1 MPKQLGVT
9 MKTLTKV
16 ILVQW
21 FRLQAVEIPIVG
33 STAFIGDNGAGKSAL
48 LDAIQTV
55 LTGANKR
62 FMVLNRGSNEQSSR
76 KLWEYVLGV
85 MSDPK
90 KPELATKIKPRDKA
104 NCYLALNFHDTETGE
119 TTCVGLGIY
128 ASMAD
133 MDENV
138 EGRFIC
144 PGLVGHKDLF
154 LEQHEG
160 DKMTVLPWARVKER
174 LAKACPSTRFHHEA
188 GKFTQDLYGCLS
200 ENPGSPNKDKTVLK
214 ALQAAFRLEKI
225 SDPTDFIRR
234 YMLDRDDLQIK
245 ELQSALKNYRD
256 MAEKADS
263 VSKRVDDLTRLE
275 VCCEKVDHARI
286 HQVLTEYVSLRAR
299 SEEIEGRA
307 DPLRDAMADLE
318 ESREQMTS
326 DKLVLESRQAKLQEN
341 LGEKRGELKNCDIQV
356 QRGRLQLE
364 LDLASQ
370 HKGEVAGK
378 IGEIR
383 RMLQRFEKLKHISVT
398 EPLSKVISDL
408 MKLLPDDNMI
418 GSELWPPDPPVVDV
432 CLNSLRDS
440 LEQALPSLN
449 SRYDGLCADLR
460 DIETRIGEHVYSVK
474 QLQQGK
480 APLHANTKNLIQF
493 FKKHGI
499 EAKLLCD
506 LVDVT
511 DETWRATLESVLGN
525 IREAL
530 VVIPE
535 QARKAVNLYRH
546 EGRLEYPGCHIV
558 NTTQT
563 ERWKDT
569 RQKGSLADHLTV
581 DDVHARA
588 FINRRLGNIICVE
601 SEKDLLRHDRA
612 ATADGMLSSGGTVS
626 ELKFVQPI
634 LGRGSREGL
643 LAAYNRELNE
653 LSVKR
658 DGDERNKQELGNLK
672 NLLDE
677 FKRSYSSEA
686 SFSLALLVGQRE
698 AAVTTIQEIQGNLAV
713 LVMDKREQNLNK
725 EIGKLETELD
735 EVNKNL
741 GGLDI
746 KRLQAEQEY
755 AQNVDQ
761 LNILESQM
769 NTLQQ
774 ILKEQR
780 GNPLLDPAKAADTLD
795 RWRDQF
801 AGDFAAI
808 CARADQ
814 ELSSA
819 QKTIKDNNE
828 RIIKDY
834 TEYYLKYSIEEGD
847 ESPPEGFE
855 AYATT
860 IRRKKKHLVETT
872 LADYRDKAVRA
883 LHEAEDTFR
892 SKFVGRL
899 NDKLNEVRGSI
910 SQLNKTLE
918 KHPFHGEIYKFR
930 SSSNPEFKHI
940 IDFAK
945 ACNSPVSREVGGLF
959 DPAADPDNPHRK
971 ALEDITT
978 ALQDPK
984 AAERLQ
990 DYRNFLVF
998 EVEMCDTEGTPT
1010 ADLEHRIQKG
1020 SGGENQTPFY
1030 VAIGASLA
1038 AAYRLKEEYGKYH
1051 GGMSVA
1057 VFDEAFS
1064 KLSVSTCH
1072 SCIEFLKNIQ
1082 LQLIVAAPD
1091 EKYATMAEVMDT
1103 IVWVTRDGGTVETE
1117 VISIKPAMRA
1127 LLRSDN
1133 PYRQASGTAEFL
1145 HEPV

>member
-104 NCYLALNFHDTETGE
+104 NCYLALNFHDAETGE

-275 VCCEKVDHARI
+275 VCCEKVEHGRAQ
-286 HQVLTEYVSLRAR
+286 QVMAEYVSLCAQ
-299 SEEIEGRA
+299 SEEIDEHA
-307 DPLRDAMADLE
+307 DPLRDALADLE
-318 ESREQMTS
+318 ESRELMTNQKT
-326 DKLVLESRQAKLQEN
+326 DLDLHLATLHGK
-341 LGEKRGELKNCDIQV
+341 LGEKRAEQKNSDIQN
-356 QRGRLQLE
+356 QRDRLKLE
-364 LDLASQ
+364 IEQNQQKENDVKAT
-370 HKGEVAGK
+370 
-378 IGEIR
+378 ITEIR
-383 RMLQRFEKLKHISVT
+383 QLLQRFDKLKHVSAPDSLNKAITALINLLPNDDMVSITIWPT
-398 EPLSKVISDL
+398 EPDKIDGSLS
-408 MKLLPDDNMI
+408 M
-418 GSELWPPDPPVVDV
+418 
-432 CLNSLRDS
+432 LRD
-440 LEQALPSLN
+440 ALVQGLPVLN
-449 SRYDGLCADLR
+449 SRYDGLCAELDGLVTR
-460 DIETRIGEHVYSVK
+460 LKSLIEVLK
-474 QLQQGK
+474 QLQHGK
-480 APLHANTKNLIQF
+480 APLQTNTRNLIQF

-499 EAKLLCD
+499 EAKPLCD
-506 LVDVT
+506 LVDVA
-511 DETWRATLESVLGN
+511 DEAWRNTVESILGPR
-525 IREAL
+525 REAL
-530 VVIPE
+530 IVIPE

-546 EGRLEYPGCHIV
+546 EGRMECPGCHIV
-558 NTTQT
+558 TTTQT
-563 ERWKDT
+563 ERWKDNK
-569 RQKGSLADHLTV
+569 QKGSLADKLTV

-601 SEKDLLRHDRA
+601 TEKDLLHHDRA
-612 ATADGMLSSGGTVS
+612 ATADGMLNSGGSVS
-626 ELKFVQPI
+626 ELKQIPPI
-634 LGRGSREGL
+634 LGRGSREVL
-643 LAAYNRELNE
+643 QAAYQRELNE
-653 LSVKR
+653 LSK
-658 DGDERNKQELGNLK
+658 KQEDVTQEKEHLGAFK
-672 NLLDE
+672 ILLEDY
-677 FKRSYSSEA
+677 KRRFA
-686 SFSLALLVGQRE
+686 GDTVFSAVILVE
-698 AAVTTIQEIQGNLAV
+698 
-713 LVMDKREQNLNK
+713 KRENLHVIIQDLQNRLNALAMDTREENLNK
-725 EIGKLETELD
+725 EIVRLEAEIGVDNDKIKELAEKLRLAEKEYTQKEDKLKDLEKQKDLLRELLK
-735 EVNKNL
+735 V
-741 GGLDI
+741 
-746 KRLQAEQEY
+746 KRSE
-755 AQNVDQ
+755 
-761 LNILESQM
+761 
-769 NTLQQ
+769 
-774 ILKEQR
+774 
-780 GNPLLDPAKAADTLD
+780 PLLDPPLAADTLN
-795 RWRDQF
+795 RWRDQYD
-801 AGDFAAI
+801 GNISAI
-808 CARADQ
+808 INRAD
-814 ELSSA
+814 EVIKSA
-819 QKTIKDNNE
+819 KNAIEHNDKQIV
-828 RIIKDY
+828 RDY

-855 AYATT
+855 AYAIT
-860 IRRKKKHLVETT
+860 IRCKKKHLIETT

-971 ALEDITT
+971 ALDDITT

-1145 HEPV
+1145 HEPA